1 MAHTMN
7 AIKDPSWTSE
17 KHINFD
23 LSHLATIAYIYSN
36 VFLKWEAR

>member
-1 MAHTMN
+1 MAQPTN

-23 LSHLATIAYIYSN
+23 LSHLAAIAYIHVHSI
-36 VFLKWEAR
+36 VTFS